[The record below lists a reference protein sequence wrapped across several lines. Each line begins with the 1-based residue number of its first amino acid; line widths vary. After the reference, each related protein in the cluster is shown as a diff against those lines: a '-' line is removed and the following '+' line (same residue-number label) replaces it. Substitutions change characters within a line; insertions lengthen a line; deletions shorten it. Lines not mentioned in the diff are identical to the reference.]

1 MVFDFIIENKDRHFS
16 NFGFLVDNDN
26 GEIQSL
32 APIFDNGYSLLNF
45 EMEQDLIDYDYNKSM
60 IGTFDIE
67 NKIQAREV
75 IKKNPQKY
83 KKWANILANNIDK
96 IN

>member
-1 MVFDFIIENKDRHFS
+1 
-16 NFGFLVDNDN
+16 
-26 GEIQSL
+26 
-32 APIFDNGYSLLNF
+32 
-45 EMEQDLIDYDYNKSM
+45 M

-96 IN
+96 INFNGVPQYREDAMKKLILRRCKMIQEF